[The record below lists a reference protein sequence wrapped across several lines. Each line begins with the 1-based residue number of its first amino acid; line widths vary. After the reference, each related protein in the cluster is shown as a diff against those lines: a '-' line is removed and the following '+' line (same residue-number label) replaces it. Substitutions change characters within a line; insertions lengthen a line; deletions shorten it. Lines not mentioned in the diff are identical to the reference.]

1 MNEGQ
6 SYEYRAKTVEAAV
19 DEGLRQHGVSRDEI
33 EIEVIDEG
41 SRGILGIGAS
51 DAHVR
56 LTRRV
61 EEPSPEAQPED
72 EGDVSEE
79 TAVVAETEAAYK
91 GDSGLVET
99 PVEDIEPDE
108 EDSAEEDSA
117 EEDSAEEDSAEEDG
131 VEEDSA
137 PVESEEAGSVSDVE
151 VDEDDAELE
160 DLAFDLLNQ
169 MMVHLGVD
177 AEIEITWQDNPEE
190 SDRALCLNVVGEDL
204 GILIGRNGET
214 LSSMQYLIRLMVNQE
229 LHRWK
234 NIVIDIDGY
243 KQRRAEQLS
252 QLAHRLAE
260 QVITS
265 GRPASLEPMPA
276 SERRL
281 VHIALRDHEQVYT
294 SSTGEDTRRKVQIL
308 LK

>member
-6 SYEYRAKTVEAAV
+6 SYEYRAKTVEEAV
-19 DEGLRQHGVSRDEI
+19 EVGLRQLGISRDEI
-33 EIEVIDEG
+33 EIEVVNEG

-56 LTRRV
+56 LTLRV
-61 EEPSPEAQPED
+61 EDMAPEAQTENGDELSEGTGVDAGIELKESVDDGSFEAPTDLSELVANDASEASPEAKLPESD
-72 EGDVSEE
+72 
-79 TAVVAETEAAYK
+79 AEQ
-91 GDSGLVET
+91 V
-99 PVEDIEPDE
+99 
-108 EDSAEEDSA
+108 
-117 EEDSAEEDSAEEDG
+117 
-131 VEEDSA
+131 
-137 PVESEEAGSVSDVE
+137 
-151 VDEDDAELE
+151 EDDAELE
-160 DLAFDLLNQ
+160 DLAFDLLSQ
-169 MMVHLGVD
+169 MLVHLGIE
-177 AEIEITWQDNPEE
+177 AEVEISWQYNPED

-204 GILIGRNGET
+204 GVLIGRNGET
-214 LSSMQYLIRLMVNQE
+214 LASMQYLIRLMVNQE

-234 NIVIDIDGY
+234 NIVVDIDGY

-260 QVITS
+260 QVVAS

-281 VHIALRDHEQVYT
+281 VHIALRNHELVYT

>member
-6 SYEYRAKTVEAAV
+6 SYDYWAKTVDEAV
-19 DEGLRQHGVSRDEI
+19 EEGLRLLGVSRDEI
-33 EIEVIDEG
+33 EIEVIDQG

-61 EEPSPEAQPED
+61 EDLTLETQSEDGGEISEGSEVVAGTVLNESAESSHYAAPPEVSEMVADEAAVASPEATRPEP
-72 EGDVSEE
+72 E
-79 TAVVAETEAAYK
+79 AVE
-91 GDSGLVET
+91 
-99 PVEDIEPDE
+99 
-108 EDSAEEDSA
+108 
-117 EEDSAEEDSAEEDG
+117 
-131 VEEDSA
+131 
-137 PVESEEAGSVSDVE
+137 
-151 VDEDDAELE
+151 DEDDAELE
-160 DLAFDLLNQ
+160 DLAFDLLSR
-169 MMVHLGVD
+169 MLVHLGIE
-177 AEIEITWQDNPEE
+177 AEVEISWQDSPED

-204 GILIGRNGET
+204 GVLIGRNGET
-214 LSSMQYLIRLMVNQE
+214 LASMQYLIRLMVNQE

-234 NIVIDIDGY
+234 NIVVDIDGY

-260 QVITS
+260 QVVAS

-281 VHIALRDHEQVYT
+281 VHIALRNHDFVYT

>member
-56 LTRRV
+56 LTRRF
-61 EEPSPEAQPED
+61 EEPSPDAQPED

-79 TAVVAETEAAYK
+79 TAVVAETEAAYNA
-91 GDSGLVET
+91 DSGLVEDT
-99 PVEDIEPDE
+99 EPIEENSVEENSVE
-108 EDSAEEDSA
+108 EDNAEEDGAEEDSA
-117 EEDSAEEDSAEEDG
+117 EEDSA
-131 VEEDSA
+131 
-137 PVESEEAGSVSDVE
+137 PVVSEEAGPVSDVDL
-151 VDEDDAELE
+151 DEDDAELE

-204 GILIGRNGET
+204 GVLIGRNGET

-260 QVITS
+260 QVISS

>member
-1 MNEGQ
+1 MNEGH

-19 DEGLRQHGVSRDEI
+19 DEGLRQLGVSRDKV

-56 LTRRV
+56 LTRKA
-61 EEPSPEAQPED
+61 EEQPRAAQAE
-72 EGDVSEE
+72 EESDVS
-79 TAVVAETEAAYK
+79 AAISAVAESAPEYDAP
-91 GDSGLVET
+91 GGL
-99 PVEDIEPDE
+99 DAK
-108 EDSAEEDSA
+108 SAEDLEAVDDGAPPELSQDSQPA
-117 EEDSAEEDSAEEDG
+117 
-131 VEEDSA
+131 
-137 PVESEEAGSVSDVE
+137 SDVE
-151 VDEDDAELE
+151 VDESDGELE

-169 MMVHLGVD
+169 MLVHLGIE
-177 AEIEITWQDNPEE
+177 AEIEISWQDNPED
-190 SDRALCLNVVGEDL
+190 SDRALCLNVVGEEL
-204 GILIGRNGET
+204 GVLIGRNGET
-214 LSSMQYLIRLMVNQE
+214 LASMQYLIRLMVNQE

-234 NIVIDIDGY
+234 NIVVDIDGY

-260 QVITS
+260 QVVAS

-281 VHIALRDHEQVYT
+281 VHIALRDHEHVYT

>member
-1 MNEGQ
+1 MNESE
-6 SYEYRAKTVEAAV
+6 SYDYKAKTVEEAV
-19 DEGLRQHGVSRDEI
+19 EEGMRQLGISRDEI
-33 EIEVIDEG
+33 KIEVVDEG

-61 EEPSPEAQPED
+61 ENVSSEAQPQDGD
-72 EGDVSEE
+72 EVSEGSE
-79 TAVVAETEAAYK
+79 VVAETVRKETADSSSYGAPGEVSELVPDDAAEQSPEK
-91 GDSGLVET
+91 T
-99 PVEDIEPDE
+99 PPLSD
-108 EDSAEEDSA
+108 AEEDDD
-117 EEDSAEEDSAEEDG
+117 DS
-131 VEEDSA
+131 
-137 PVESEEAGSVSDVE
+137 
-151 VDEDDAELE
+151 ELE
-160 DLAFDLLNQ
+160 DLAFDLLSQ
-169 MMVHLGVD
+169 MLVHLGIE
-177 AEIEITWQDNPEE
+177 AEIEVSWQDNPED
-190 SDRALCLNVVGEDL
+190 SDRALRLNVVGEDL
-204 GILIGRNGET
+204 GVLIGRNGET
-214 LSSMQYLIRLMVNQE
+214 LASMQYLIRLMVNQE

-234 NIVIDIDGY
+234 NIVVDIDGY

-260 QVITS
+260 QVVAS

-281 VHIALRDHEQVYT
+281 VHIALRNHEHVYT

>member
-6 SYEYRAKTVEAAV
+6 SYEYSAKTVEAAV
-19 DEGLRQHGVSRDEI
+19 DEGLRQLGVSRDEV
-33 EIEVIDEG
+33 EIEVLDEG

-56 LTRRV
+56 LSRRV
-61 EEPSPEAQPED
+61 EDQPIAA
-72 EGDVSEE
+72 GSENGGGVLGE
-79 TAVVAETEAAYK
+79 TSVVAETEQAYSAVSEPD
-91 GDSGLVET
+91 DS
-99 PVEDIEPDE
+99 PVEEAEPIE
-108 EDSAEEDSA
+108 EDSIPVLSEDTQPA
-117 EEDSAEEDSAEEDG
+117 VDAEEDG
-131 VEEDSA
+131 
-137 PVESEEAGSVSDVE
+137 
-151 VDEDDAELE
+151 DDAELE

-169 MMVHLGVD
+169 MMVHLGIE
-177 AEIEITWQDNPEE
+177 AEIEVSWQENPED

-204 GILIGRNGET
+204 GVLIGRNGET
-214 LSSMQYLIRLMVNQE
+214 LASMQYLIRLMVNQE

-234 NIVIDIDGY
+234 NIVVDIDGY

-252 QLAHRLAE
+252 QLAHRLAD
-260 QVITS
+260 QVVAS

-281 VHIALRDHEQVYT
+281 VHIALRNHEHVYT
-294 SSTGEDTRRKVQIL
+294 SSTGEDTRRKVQIF

>member
-6 SYEYRAKTVEAAV
+6 SYDYRAKTVEEAV
-19 DEGLRQHGVSRDEI
+19 EVGLRQLGVSRNEI
-33 EIEVIDEG
+33 EIEVVDEG

-56 LTRRV
+56 LTRKI
-61 EEPSPEAQPED
+61 EDLPQEAQSEVRAEISQGTEVMAGTVLKEVADGSSDRAPTE
-72 EGDVSEE
+72 VSEP
-79 TAVVAETEAAYK
+79 VA
-91 GDSGLVET
+91 
-99 PVEDIEPDE
+99 
-108 EDSAEEDSA
+108 
-117 EEDSAEEDSAEEDG
+117 EDG
-131 VEEDSA
+131 VEVPQEVSL
-137 PVESEEAGSVSDVE
+137 PESDVE
-151 VDEDDAELE
+151 VDDDDAELE
-160 DLAFDLLNQ
+160 DLAFDLLSQ
-169 MMVHLGVD
+169 MLVHLGIET
-177 AEIEITWQDNPEE
+177 EIEISWQDNPED

-204 GILIGRNGET
+204 GVLIGRNGET
-214 LSSMQYLIRLMVNQE
+214 LASMQYLIRLMVNQE

-234 NIVIDIDGY
+234 NIVVDIDGY

-260 QVITS
+260 QVVAS

-281 VHIALRDHEQVYT
+281 VHIALRNHDLVYT

>member
-6 SYEYRAKTVEAAV
+6 SYDYRAKTVEEAV
-19 DEGLRQHGVSRDEI
+19 KEGLRQLGVSRDEI
-33 EIEVIDEG
+33 EIEVVDEG

-56 LTRRV
+56 LKRRV
-61 EEPSPEAQPED
+61 EHLPPVIQ
-72 EGDVSEE
+72 SEE
-79 TAVVAETEAAYK
+79 AGEDSEGTQVVAETVQNETA
-91 GDSGLVET
+91 DSNSYGAQTEVSDLIAVD
-99 PVEDIEPDE
+99 PVEASP
-108 EDSAEEDSA
+108 EDTRPETDAEER
-117 EEDSAEEDSAEEDG
+117 
-131 VEEDSA
+131 
-137 PVESEEAGSVSDVE
+137 
-151 VDEDDAELE
+151 EDDAELE
-160 DLAFDLLNQ
+160 DLAFDLLSQ
-169 MMVHLGVD
+169 MLVHLGIE
-177 AEIEITWQDNPEE
+177 AEVEISWQENPEDN
-190 SDRALCLNVVGEDL
+190 DRALCLNVVGEDL
-204 GILIGRNGET
+204 GVLIGRNGET
-214 LSSMQYLIRLMVNQE
+214 LASMQYLIRLMVNQE

-234 NIVIDIDGY
+234 NIVVDIDGY

-260 QVITS
+260 QVVAS

-281 VHIALRDHEQVYT
+281 VHIALRNHDLVYT

>member
-19 DEGLRQHGVSRDEI
+19 DEGLRQLGVTREEI
-33 EIEVIDEG
+33 EIEVINEG

-51 DAHVR
+51 DALVR
-56 LTRRV
+56 FTRRDADEPSDAQARDDN
-61 EEPSPEAQPED
+61 EEPEEIGVEARTEP
-72 EGDVSEE
+72 EE
-79 TAVVAETEAAYK
+79 TAETVSDDPPA
-91 GDSGLVET
+91 LV
-99 PVEDIEPDE
+99 
-108 EDSAEEDSA
+108 SATVD
-117 EEDSAEEDSAEEDG
+117 
-131 VEEDSA
+131 
-137 PVESEEAGSVSDVE
+137 VESEPGPTEDTQLGIDAEASA
-151 VDEDDAELE
+151 DDAELE

-169 MMVHLGVD
+169 MLVHLGIK
-177 AEIEITWQDNPEE
+177 AEIEVSWQDNQED
-190 SDRALCLNVVGEDL
+190 SDRALSLNVVGEDL
-204 GILIGRNGET
+204 GFLIGRNGET
-214 LSSMQYLIRLMVNQE
+214 LASMQYLIRLMVNQE

-252 QLAHRLAE
+252 QLAHRLAD
-260 QVITS
+260 QVVAA
-265 GRPASLEPMPA
+265 GRPASLEPMPP

-281 VHIALRDHEQVYT
+281 VHIALRNHERVYT

>member
-6 SYEYRAKTVEAAV
+6 SYDYRAKTVEEAV
-19 DEGLRQHGVSRDEI
+19 EEGLRHLGVSQDEI
-33 EIEVIDEG
+33 EVEVVDEG

-56 LTRRV
+56 LTRKV
-61 EEPSPEAQPED
+61 EDLPLESQSED
-72 EGDVSEE
+72 EGEALE
-79 TAVVAETEAAYK
+79 GAAVVAEMVLNETADSGSYGAQSEVSELVTDVDSEGSPEAAPQK
-91 GDSGLVET
+91 SDA
-99 PVEDIEPDE
+99 DE
-108 EDSAEEDSA
+108 
-117 EEDSAEEDSAEEDG
+117 
-131 VEEDSA
+131 
-137 PVESEEAGSVSDVE
+137 
-151 VDEDDAELE
+151 DEDDAELE
-160 DLAFDLLNQ
+160 DLAFDLLSQ
-169 MMVHLGVD
+169 MLVHLGIE
-177 AEIEITWQDNPEE
+177 AEVEISWQENPED

-204 GILIGRNGET
+204 GVLIGRNGET
-214 LSSMQYLIRLMVNQE
+214 LASMQYLIRLMVNQE

-234 NIVIDIDGY
+234 NIVVDIDGY

-260 QVITS
+260 QVVAS

-281 VHIALRDHEQVYT
+281 VHIALRNHDLVYT
-294 SSTGEDTRRKVQIL
+294 SSTGEDSRRKVQIL

>member
-19 DEGLRQHGVSRDEI
+19 DEGLRHLGVSRDKV

-56 LTRRV
+56 LTRKA
-61 EEPSPEAQPED
+61 EEQPRAAQAE
-72 EGDVSEE
+72 EESDVS
-79 TAVVAETEAAYK
+79 AAISVVAESAPEYDAA
-91 GDSGLVET
+91 GGL
-99 PVEDIEPDE
+99 DAK
-108 EDSAEEDSA
+108 SAEDHEAVDDGAPPELSQDSHPA
-117 EEDSAEEDSAEEDG
+117 
-131 VEEDSA
+131 
-137 PVESEEAGSVSDVE
+137 SDVE
-151 VDEDDAELE
+151 ADESDGELE

-169 MMVHLGVD
+169 MLVHLGIE
-177 AEIEITWQDNPEE
+177 AEIEISWQDNPED
-190 SDRALCLNVVGEDL
+190 SDRALCLNVVGEEL
-204 GILIGRNGET
+204 GVLIGRNGET
-214 LSSMQYLIRLMVNQE
+214 LASMQYLIRLMVNQE

-234 NIVIDIDGY
+234 NIVVDIDGY

-260 QVITS
+260 QVVAS

-281 VHIALRDHEQVYT
+281 VHIALRDHEHVYT

>member
-6 SYEYRAKTVEAAV
+6 SYEYRAKTVEEAV
-19 DEGLRQHGVSRDEI
+19 EEGLRQLGISRDEI
-33 EIEVIDEG
+33 EIEVVNEG

-56 LTRRV
+56 LTLRV
-61 EEPSPEAQPED
+61 EDMAPETQTENGD
-72 EGDVSEE
+72 EVSEGTEVDAGTELKETADSGSFEAPTDVSEL
-79 TAVVAETEAAYK
+79 VADDASEAAPEAK
-91 GDSGLVET
+91 HPESD
-99 PVEDIEPDE
+99 
-108 EDSAEEDSA
+108 AEQ
-117 EEDSAEEDSAEEDG
+117 
-131 VEEDSA
+131 V
-137 PVESEEAGSVSDVE
+137 
-151 VDEDDAELE
+151 EDDAELE
-160 DLAFDLLNQ
+160 DLAFDLLSQ
-169 MMVHLGVD
+169 MLVHLGIE
-177 AEIEITWQDNPEE
+177 AEVEMTWQYNPED
-190 SDRALCLNVVGEDL
+190 SDRALCLNVVGDDL
-204 GILIGRNGET
+204 GVLIGRNGET
-214 LSSMQYLIRLMVNQE
+214 LASMQYLIRLMVNQE

-234 NIVIDIDGY
+234 NIVVDIDGY

-260 QVITS
+260 QVVAS

-281 VHIALRDHEQVYT
+281 VHIALRNHELVYT

>member
-6 SYEYRAKTVEAAV
+6 SYNYRAKTVQEAV
-19 DEGLRQHGVSRDEI
+19 EEGLRQLGVSRDEI
-33 EIEVIDEG
+33 EIEVVDEG

-56 LTRRV
+56 LKRRV
-61 EEPSPEAQPED
+61 EPLPLEIQ
-72 EGDVSEE
+72 
-79 TAVVAETEAAYK
+79 
-91 GDSGLVET
+91 
-99 PVEDIEPDE
+99 
-108 EDSAEEDSA
+108 
-117 EEDSAEEDSAEEDG
+117 
-131 VEEDSA
+131 
-137 PVESEEAGSVSDVE
+137 SEEAGEVSEGTEVVAGAVLNETADSSSYAAPPEVPELVADDAEVTSPEATRPESEAVE
-151 VDEDDAELE
+151 EEDDAELE
-160 DLAFDLLNQ
+160 DLAFDLLSQ
-169 MMVHLGVD
+169 MLVHLGIE
-177 AEIEITWQDNPEE
+177 AEVEISWQESPEE

-204 GILIGRNGET
+204 GVLIGRNGET
-214 LSSMQYLIRLMVNQE
+214 LASMQYLIRLMVNQE

-234 NIVIDIDGY
+234 NIVVDIDGY

-260 QVITS
+260 QVVAS

-281 VHIALRDHEQVYT
+281 VHIALRNHDLVYT